1 MSRDSE
7 IPPQGYLVF
16 HFLGHFRGHGP
27 GRSGV
32 FAWGFCLGFLIGVF
46 DRVFLRI
53 SADFCGFPL
62 SNRSGH
68 GKRGVQTP
76 NNPIIS

>member
-32 FAWGFCLGFLIGVF
+32 FAWGVF

-53 SADFCGFPL
+53 AWGF
-62 SNRSGH
+62 
-68 GKRGVQTP
+68 
-76 NNPIIS
+76 

>member
-32 FAWGFCLGFLIGVF
+32 FAWGFLLGYFGIAWGFCLGV
-46 DRVFLRI
+46 